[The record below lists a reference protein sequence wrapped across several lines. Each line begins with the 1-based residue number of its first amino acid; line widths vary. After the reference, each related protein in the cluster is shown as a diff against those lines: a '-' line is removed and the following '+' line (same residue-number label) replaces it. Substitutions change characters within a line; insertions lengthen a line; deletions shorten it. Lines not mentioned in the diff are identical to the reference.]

1 MKEAAQNNRPE
12 GADPIT
18 QLIVRQRAV
27 SDEDLAPL
35 LQALQEE
42 SGLDPYTTRQRLI
55 GPGLALLGEVG
66 RQKATRITA
75 LLQAAGFACWPIVPQ
90 VPAFAPRRLRG
101 LAIEDAAVVFDCEG
115 GPVRL
120 PRGGRVVGVLAD
132 LSGDLVDKHIKRLLA
147 QKAYR
152 GAEVFEMLAPDE
164 IVRTIYRGHPVYDV
178 YLLADDGTIAQA
190 VRVLPGRFNVDG
202 LGSRAGMSTQQN
214 LAAVMAL
221 VEEYAGGDQRL
232 HSDFGLSQ
240 LPQCQVRRLDE
251 SSGALAAN
259 LDSLTRYG
267 WLVARLQGDGRSAEG
282 SPPVNDAT
290 LTAAVVATAL
300 AGPAGAVIGSIS
312 AASAGPA
319 FADIAN
325 TLSQK
330 VTEASPAPK
339 EPPVQDAGR
348 PGLPP
353 PPERPDSPGV
363 LGRRLLLIGGF
374 IGGLL
379 IALTAADRDL
389 FHWVNRY
396 GLATGIIPALFALF
410 FFLAGFHFVR
420 LKRRVENTPTS
431 KVRSLAMGMVEVYGR
446 ACRLYALVA
455 PMTQSACVWYRLR
468 KYRKDSKNKWRLTKE
483 INSNHVPF
491 LIDDGTGRVTVDPRG
506 SSVKARIRQTGV
518 PGQSPLTFTAFG
530 GSDDEDEKW
539 VEEIIYEGTSLYVLG
554 YARPLQE
561 ARLSLR
567 ERTLGRLRQLKLDP
581 PAMRRYDTN
590 GDGHIDATE
599 WAVARHDAEQEAMR
613 EHLADG
619 QRRKRQEEH
628 VLIARP
634 PQRSLPFV
642 IAETLSEAALV
653 RKYGLISIPLLL
665 AGAAAA
671 ALALYKFLP
680 FVTR

>member
-1 MKEAAQNNRPE
+1 MKEAVQNNRPE
-12 GADPIT
+12 GAEPIY

-27 SDEDLAPL
+27 SSADLAPL
-35 LQALQEE
+35 LRILQEE
-42 SGLDPYTTRQRLI
+42 SNLDPYTVRQRLI

-66 RQKATRITA
+66 REKAMRITA

-90 VPAFAPRRLRG
+90 APAFAPRRLRG
-101 LAIEDAAVVFDCEG
+101 LAIGDTSVVFDCEG

-132 LSGDLVDKHIKRLLA
+132 LSGDLVDKHVKRLLA
-147 QKAYR
+147 QNAYR
-152 GAEVFEMLAPDE
+152 GAGRFEMLTPDE
-164 IVRTIYRGHPVYDV
+164 IVQTIYRGHPVYDF
-178 YLLADDGTIAQA
+178 YILADDGTIAQG
-190 VRVLPGRFNVDG
+190 VRVLPGRFNIDG
-202 LGSRAGMSTQQN
+202 LGARAGMSTRQN

-221 VEEYAGGDQRL
+221 VEEYAGGDVRL

-240 LPQCQVRRLDE
+240 LPQCQLRRLDE
-251 SSGALAAN
+251 NGGALVAN

-267 WLVARLQGDGRSAEG
+267 WLVTRLQGDGRPTEG
-282 SPPVNDAT
+282 APPANDAT
-290 LTAAVVATAL
+290 LTAAMAATVL
-300 AGPAGAVIGSIS
+300 AGPAGGVMSGMA

-319 FADIAN
+319 LTDIA
-325 TLSQK
+325 TGLGQK
-330 VTEASPAPK
+330 VTEELASPK
-339 EPPVQDAGR
+339 EPLVQDAGR

-353 PPERPDSPGV
+353 PPERPDPPGA

-379 IALTAADRDL
+379 IAFAAADRDL

-396 GLATGIIPALFALF
+396 GLATGIIPAVFAAF

-468 KYRKDSKNKWRLTKE
+468 KYRKDNKKNWRLIKE

-491 LIDDGTGRVTVDPRG
+491 LIDDGTGRVTVDPHG

-518 PGQSPLTFTAFG
+518 PGQLPLTFTAFG

-561 ARLSLR
+561 ERLSLR
-567 ERTLGRLRQLKLDP
+567 ERTLTRLRQLKLDP

-599 WAVARHDAEQEAMR
+599 WSVARNDAEQEAMR
-613 EHLADG
+613 EHLADSL
-619 QRRKRQEEH
+619 RRKRQEEY

-653 RKYGLISIPLLL
+653 RKYRLISIPLLL
-665 AGAAAA
+665 AGVVTA